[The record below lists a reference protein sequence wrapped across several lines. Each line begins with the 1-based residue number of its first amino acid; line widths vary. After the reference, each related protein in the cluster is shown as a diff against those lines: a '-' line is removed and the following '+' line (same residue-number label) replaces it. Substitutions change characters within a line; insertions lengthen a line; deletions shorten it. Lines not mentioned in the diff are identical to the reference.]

1 MAEVYGTEMN
11 NFVNSE
17 RDRNLVGKRYVQLA
31 RFM

>member
-1 MAEVYGTEMN
+1 MEEVYRTEMN